1 MEELVEKAKKNDEN
15 AFNELIYLTQNEMYL
30 IAKSRLKNE
39 DDIADAIQETIIA
52 CYKNL
57 RKLRNS
63 SFFKTW
69 LVKILINECNKIYK
83 RKKKHN
89 DYNDQTIINEY
100 QNEID
105 QIQLDSVSFDYL
117 IRNLKDEEKLIEL
130 KKN

>member
-83 RKKKHN
+83 RN
-89 DYNDQTIINEY
+89 IMIITTKLLLMN
-100 QNEID
+100 IKMR
-105 QIQLDSVSFDYL
+105 L
-117 IRNLKDEEKLIEL
+117 IKYS
-130 KKN
+130 